1 VRPESI
7 RHSPLI
13 TNVEAFPHSVVP
25 MRIVSCAVA
34 ALLATLPHS
43 PVLRAQAPPKEYLIA
58 NFERQRD
65 VVLKYVDAMPD
76 SGLSFQPTKGV
87 RTFAQQIEHL
97 IQAFLYNG
105 TSVVASGAKPPLLG
119 DPGVYLK
126 NKAAL
131 KEYVKKGFDYTIG
144 MVQNLPA
151 ADYEATVKMFDIKR
165 TRWQWFLGLQD
176 HATWTLGQ
184 TVPYLRLN
192 GVTPPQYLPF

>member
-1 VRPESI
+1 
-7 RHSPLI
+7 
-13 TNVEAFPHSVVP
+13 
-25 MRIVSCAVA
+25 MRIATHAVA
-34 ALLATLPHS
+34 AFLATMFLAPA
-43 PVLRAQAPPKEYLIA
+43 VRAQAAPKEYLIA

-65 VVLKYVDAMPD
+65 IVLKYVDAMPD
-76 SGLSFQPTKGV
+76 SGLSFHPTPGV

-97 IQAFLYNG
+97 IQAFLFNG
-105 TSVVASGAKPPLLG
+105 TSVVTPGAKPPDLG

-144 MVQNLPA
+144 MVQKLSP
-151 ADYEATVKMFDIKR
+151 ADYEASVKMFDLKR
-165 TRWQWFLGLQD
+165 PRWQWFLGLAD